1 MSPFHCNA
9 ENNISTVILH
19 FSHSLPALHYLLPST
34 LFLLSGSFDTSDQG
48 VRIFQPP
55 PPLKLHP
62 CPPVSPWS
70 ASLNRA
76 SFSFVSNSSPVRIL
90 LVFALFQQYFFF
102 LCVPCLVLWRLSFLI
117 GIALRLL
124 SSSAC
129 SLPFLH
135 PSSLF
140 SASLAEE
147 DRHQTVWSRV
157 CVCAFMHGWCVCSEF
172 LTSFLYNSMFLVM
185 SPPL

>member
-1 MSPFHCNA
+1 MQRITLAQLSSIFPILYQPCIIFCPQPYFHCLVLL
-9 ENNISTVILH
+9 TLVIKVYEY
-19 FSHSLPALHYLLPST
+19 FS
-34 LFLLSGSFDTSDQG
+34 
-48 VRIFQPP
+48 PP
-55 PPLKLHP
+55 PQLHP

-172 LTSFLYNSMFLVM
+172 LTSFLHNSMFLVM

>member
-1 MSPFHCNA
+1 MFWLLFFFFWSPVSPFHCNA

-140 SASLAEE
+140 SGGRRQASDCLVPCVCLCFYA
-147 DRHQTVWSRV
+147 WLV
-157 CVCAFMHGWCVCSEF
+157 CV
-172 LTSFLYNSMFLVM
+172 
-185 SPPL
+185 